1 MGYFHTFL
9 EYFFRFRVA
18 ILSRHIEGGEAGGRT
33 RFFHQKLQKFINFGW
48 HTPFFLSSP
57 PPPLFEFLV
66 SSSSCTCSFLL
77 YPCILQ
83 NMLHMYSYSEGSP
96 YSKYIAVFCCI
107 AAMGMSTQYVILP
120 LTYLPHYFSAI
131 FLHTHDLRTHDG

>member
-1 MGYFHTFL
+1 ML
-9 EYFFRFRVA
+9 
-18 ILSRHIEGGEAGGRT
+18 ILSVWD
-33 RFFHQKLQKFINFGW
+33 FFTCLAIVWKDIAHHSPKIFFINVKLHKFINFGW
-48 HTPFFLSSP
+48 HTPFFLSS
-57 PPPLFEFLV
+57 PPLFEFLV

-83 NMLHMYSYSEGSP
+83 NMLHMYSEGSP
-96 YSKYIAVFCCI
+96 YSKYIAVFCI

-131 FLHTHDLRTHDG
+131 FLPTNELRTQDG

>member
-1 MGYFHTFL
+1 MGYFHTLL
-9 EYFFRFRVA
+9 EYF
-18 ILSRHIEGGEAGGRT
+18 LGSMWWLCRHVGGGKAGGRT
-33 RFFHQKLQKFINFGW
+33 RFFISKTSKLCKLW
-48 HTPFFLSSP
+48 VAHALLSQQS
-57 PPPLFEFLV
+57 PLFEFLV

-83 NMLHMYSYSEGSP
+83 NMLHMYSEGSP
-96 YSKYIAVFCCI
+96 YSKYIAVFCI

-131 FLHTHDLRTHDG
+131 FHPTHGLWTHDG